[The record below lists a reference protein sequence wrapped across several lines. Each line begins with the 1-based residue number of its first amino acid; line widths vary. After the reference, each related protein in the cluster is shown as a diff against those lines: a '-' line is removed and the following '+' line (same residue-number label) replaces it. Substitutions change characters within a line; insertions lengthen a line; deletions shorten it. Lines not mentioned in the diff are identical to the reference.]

1 MSEATRCLQEAFSK
15 NRNLKILSF
24 AILLLVLFPF
34 VGNLPLA
41 VLFFALTVA
50 SKNVLQKNIGNY
62 YHILLAITILFFIN
76 LAALQL
82 GYNFPDYIIIQAIE
96 ISTIGLLVA
105 TTVRQNGNG
114 EHNQHTLPSSICL
127 LLAGGCAAAV
137 SGAWFIYWNGG
148 AGYEIMLFVAIIGAI
163 TAALFESIPSEF
175 NRKLSMT
182 LGSAMAMWIL
192 ASFGFAVPPTQ
203 LLFAFIFSL
212 ALGYLAYRT
221 KIADISAVMSATLM
235 GVLIIVFSNIF
246 WFILLL
252 TFFILGGIF
261 TRYRYSY
268 KISKGLAQEKGGIRS
283 YENVFSNSTAAL
295 VLAIAYGIY
304 PQYAEVISYAFLGTV
319 ATATADTL
327 ASEIGTTAKQT
338 ARMITTLKP
347 TKTGTD
353 GAITLLGE
361 MAAIGGACVIAILA
375 TIFGMTGNI
384 DYAIIFTCAGGFFG
398 TNIDSLLG
406 ATLQKRGMLSNS
418 GVNFYATFAGAV
430 FSGLAYLL
438 TV

>member
-1 MSEATRCLQEAFSK
+1 MSEATRCLQEAFSQ
-15 NRNLKILSF
+15 NRNLRIFPF
-24 AILLLVLFPF
+24 AVLLLLVFPF
-34 VGNLPLA
+34 IGNLPLELIFLA
-41 VLFFALTVA
+41 LTITSRTVFNKAIGEYYYLFLAMTVLFL
-50 SKNVLQKNIGNY
+50 ID
-62 YHILLAITILFFIN
+62 LLSM
-76 LAALQL
+76 QL
-82 GYNFPDYIIIQAIE
+82 EYSFPNYIIIQSLG
-96 ISTIGLLVA
+96 ISTIGLMVA
-105 TTVRQNGNG
+105 TTIRENGNI
-114 EHNQHTLPSSICL
+114 HTSHHSLPSSICL
-127 LLAGGCAAAV
+127 LLAGGITAAV
-137 SGAWFIYWNGG
+137 AGGWSIYWNGET
-148 AGYEIMLFVAIIGAI
+148 GYEIMLFAAIIGAI

-175 NRKLSMT
+175 DKTLSMT
-182 LGSAMAMWIL
+182 LGSAMAMWVL
-192 ASFGFAVPPTQ
+192 VSFGFSVPPTQ

-252 TFFILGGIF
+252 TFFILGGMF
-261 TRYRYSY
+261 TRYRYDY
-268 KISKGLAQEKGGIRS
+268 KLSKGLAQEKGGVRS

-295 VLAIAYGIY
+295 ALAIAYGIY
-304 PQYAEVISYAFLGTV
+304 PQHAELISYAFLGTV

-338 ARMITTLKP
+338 PRMITNLKP

-353 GAITLLGE
+353 GAITFLGE

-375 TIFGMTGNI
+375 TVFGMTGNI
-384 DYAIIFTCAGGFFG
+384 DYAVIFTCAGGFVG

-406 ATLQKRGMLSNS
+406 ATLQKREYLSNS

-438 TV
+438 IT